1 MIRKIKIKNRD
12 FYIQAYIP
20 NKYANL
26 APVYVK
32 ESDDQLGSIRVDFEE
47 LKLKHTGKDTK
58 YAKDF
63 MSDLTSEEVIQSI
76 KNEMNGN

>member
-12 FYIQAYIP
+12 FYIQAYKS
-20 NKYANL
+20 NEYANL

-32 ESDDQLGSIRVDFEE
+32 ESDDQLGGIRVCFETQR
-47 LKLKHTGKDTK
+47 LKHTGKDTK
-58 YAKDF
+58 FAKDF
-63 MSDLTSEEVIQSI
+63 MSDLIPEEILKQI